1 MTVSIKEICYTL
13 NTFANQVKKEVVLQ
27 FPKVD
32 NETED
37 DYDEFIEYEIYS
49 RIIDKIRN
57 MIRWMILEL

>member
-13 NTFANQVKKEVVLQ
+13 NTFANQVKKEVVLK

-57 MIRWMILEL
+57 MIR